1 MFPVTYKAL
10 YRLVEMVQF
19 AVPFFGEEYGPPK
32 PGEYFVCL
40 LQQNGHTVAWARM
53 QVNEEVLEDTDFNL
67 AGWIDIELRAKCM
80 EYLRQHLAEE
90 RV

>member
-53 QVNEEVLEDTDFNL
+53 EVLHEALVDAYFDL
-67 AGWIDIELRAKCM
+67 GGWIESELRAKCM

-90 RV
+90 SA